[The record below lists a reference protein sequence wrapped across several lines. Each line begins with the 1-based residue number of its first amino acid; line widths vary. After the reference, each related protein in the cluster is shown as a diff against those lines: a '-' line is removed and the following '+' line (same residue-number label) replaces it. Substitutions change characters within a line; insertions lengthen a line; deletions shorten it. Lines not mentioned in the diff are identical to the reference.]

1 MRGCA
6 SVPRTVIGVR
16 SDNGEKSLGLDV
28 ATNASDSSF
37 RFNSPARRNVLSA
50 LSITPRSVR
59 TMATG
64 ELADDREPLAK
75 VAAVVAAT
83 ARAGDGRP
91 VLPRMAVYA
100 IGSVAN

>member
-1 MRGCA
+1 MPIPGDTVGKKSGGPHPA
-6 SVPRTVIGVR
+6 SANNPCPFLRA
-16 SDNGEKSLGLDV
+16 LV
-28 ATNASDSSF
+28 ATE
-37 RFNSPARRNVLSA
+37 
-50 LSITPRSVR
+50 
-59 TMATG
+59 

-100 IGSVAN
+100 IGSVANGLVPCRWSIPSGRACS